1 MPLIL
6 PLDLTFVLLLPIIIP
21 PMQTLEAWVI
31 LNSALKSPL
40 SSQALADAEAQ
51 AEENRERESL
61 KRKPKRARAIE
72 SIYK

>member
-1 MPLIL
+1 MS
-6 PLDLTFVLLLPIIIP
+6 LTFVLLLPIIIP

-40 SSQALADAEAQ
+40 SLSSKALADAEAQ

-61 KRKPKRARAIE
+61 KRKPKRARD
-72 SIYK
+72 Y